1 MILLSQGRR
10 FAAAVFAACGVA
22 RRGVCAVLLVAAL
35 GSVPRSVAAAL
46 DVDPAVRAAEARRV
60 AVVEQASRPTVAV
73 FAPGGQGGGS
83 GVVISPDGYALSNFH
98 VTQACGTAMKCGM
111 VDGRLYDAVI
121 VGVDPTGDVAL
132 IKLLGRDDFP
142 CAELADSDQVR
153 TGDGCF
159 TIGNPFLL
167 ATDFKP
173 SVAYGVI
180 SGVHRYQYPAGTL
193 LEYADCLQ
201 ADAAINPGN
210 SGGPLFDDQGRLIGI
225 NGRGSFEK
233 RGRVNVGV
241 GYAISINQIK
251 NFLGH
256 LKSGRVVDHATL
268 GARMASD
275 NRRRVVV
282 DDILTSSDAFRR
294 GLRYGD
300 EVLSFAG
307 RPTSSVNGFK
317 NVLGI
322 YPKGWRVPLVYR
334 RDDQIVDILVRLS
347 GVHAEAEL
355 AQLLEAQVQPDK
367 APHGPRGRKPG
378 KPRPDAPRPDGKL
391 PDAPRPPDGRGPDD
405 KSPDGKSPDDNSPE
419 HAPRDPEQPQHAAG
433 QGAVP
438 MPAIVKEHFI
448 ARPGYVNYYFNQLNC
463 DRVWRALASR
473 GDLSALAGK
482 WTISGT
488 LASGGEF
495 EIELSDKQALVRLP
509 GGEAKCNLSGTL
521 TDSLGPPNSGGLL
534 VTLAMW
540 RRLLAAGPKQFGDLY
555 YLGTSPVA
563 DRAGLADVLIG
574 TYGGVETR
582 FLVDPGDGGL
592 REVEM
597 WPDDDADPCELY
609 FADYH
614 ELDGRM
620 LPGRLEVHFGDGVY
634 QVFTCKR
641 FQFESVGEP

>member
-1 MILLSQGRR
+1 MKRFTGHEGRSAVAWLIALALSASLARPA
-10 FAAAVFAACGVA
+10 AAAVE
-22 RRGVCAVLLVAAL
+22 
-35 GSVPRSVAAAL
+35 
-46 DVDPAVRAAEARRV
+46 VDPAVRAAETNRV
-60 AVVEQASRPTVAV
+60 AVVERASAPSVAV

-98 VTQACGTAMKCGM
+98 VTQACGAAMKCGM

-142 CAELADSDQVR
+142 VAEMADSDRVR

-268 GARMASD
+268 GARVASD
-275 NRRRVVV
+275 AQRRVVV
-282 DDILTSSDAFRR
+282 DDILSSSDAFRR

-300 EVLSFAG
+300 EVLNFAG
-307 RPTSSVNGFK
+307 RPTGSVNGFK
-317 NVLGI
+317 NALGI
-322 YPKGWRVPLVYR
+322 YPKGWRVPLTYR
-334 RDDQIVDILVRLS
+334 REDRIVDILVRLA
-347 GVHAEAEL
+347 GVHAEVELAEL
-355 AQLLEAQVQPDK
+355 LDAQVEPDK
-367 APHGPRGRKPG
+367 APHGPHGRRPQAPKPG
-378 KPRPDAPRPDGKL
+378 EKRPDGRR
-391 PDAPRPPDGRGPDD
+391 PDAPRPPDG
-405 KSPDGKSPDDNSPE
+405 KLPDGKTPDEKPADKPADDDAPG
-419 HAPRDPEQPQHAAG
+419 APRDPEKPQLAGGRAA
-433 QGAVP
+433 QP
-438 MPAIVKEHFI
+438 MPTIVKEHFI
-448 ARPGYVNYYFNQLNC
+448 ARPGYVNYYFNQLNT

-473 GDLSALAGK
+473 GDLSALAGR
-482 WTISGT
+482 WRISGT
-488 LASGGEF
+488 VASGGEF
-495 EIELSDKQALVRLP
+495 EIELSDRLAIVRIP
-509 GGEAKCNLSGTL
+509 GGEAKCDL
-521 TDSLGPPNSGGLL
+521 TGSLDQSLGPPGSGGLL

-555 YLGTSPVA
+555 YLGTNPVP
-563 DRAGLADVLIG
+563 DRSGLADVLVG
-574 TYGGVETR
+574 THGGVETH

-592 REVEM
+592 RQVEM
-597 WPDDDADPCELY
+597 WPDDGADPCELY
-609 FADYH
+609 FADYQEH
-614 ELDGRM
+614 DGRM
-620 LPGRLEVHFGDGVY
+620 LPGKVEVHFGDAVY
-634 QVFTCKR
+634 QVFECKR
-641 FQFESVGEP
+641 FAFESAGEE

>member
-1 MILLSQGRR
+1 MILLASGRRLAQGGR
-10 FAAAVFAACGVA
+10 FAAVMAVVALFALACT
-22 RRGVCAVLLVAAL
+22 
-35 GSVPRSVAAAL
+35 VPTPAGAIE
-46 DVDPAVRAAEARRV
+46 VDPAVRQAEAQRV
-60 AVVEQASRPTVAV
+60 AVVERASRPTVAV

-83 GVVISPDGYALSNFH
+83 GVVISADGYALSNFH
-98 VTQACGTAMKCGM
+98 VTQATGVAMKCGM
-111 VDGRLYDAVI
+111 VDGQLYDAVI

-142 CAELADSDQVR
+142 FAEMADSDRVR
-153 TGDGCF
+153 IGDGCF

-167 ATDFKP
+167 ATDFQP

-180 SGVHRYQYPAGTL
+180 SGTHRYQYPAGTL

-210 SGGPLFDDQGRLIGI
+210 SGGPLFDEQGRLIGI

-268 GARMASD
+268 GARLASD
-275 NRRRVVV
+275 SQRRVVV
-282 DDILTSSDAFRR
+282 DDILTSSDAYRR

-300 EVLSFAG
+300 EVLSFAN
-307 RPTSSVNGFK
+307 RSTSTVNGFK
-317 NVLGI
+317 NALGI
-322 YPKGWRVPLVYR
+322 YPKGWRLPLSYR
-334 RDDQIVDILVRLS
+334 RDDQITEILVRLS

-355 AQLLEAQVQPDK
+355 AAMLDAQVHPEKAPQGPHGKKPRGKRPEPDKPQPDK
-367 APHGPRGRKPG
+367 PRT
-378 KPRPDAPRPDGKL
+378 PDQDLPDGQT
-391 PDAPRPPDGRGPDD
+391 PDGQSPDK
-405 KSPDGKSPDDNSPE
+405 KSPDGP
-419 HAPRDPEQPQHAAG
+419 HDPEEPQHAAG
-433 QGAVP
+433 GGPAAP
-438 MPAIVKEHFI
+438 LPAIVQQHYL
-448 ARPGYVNYYFNQLNC
+448 ARPGYVNYFFNGLHR

-482 WTISGT
+482 WTIRGS
-488 LASGGEF
+488 LASGGDF
-495 EIELSDKQALVRLP
+495 EIELSDKQALLRHP
-509 GGEAKCNLSGTL
+509 GGEAKIDLSG
-521 TDSLGPPNSGGLL
+521 SLAELQTPSGSGGLL
-534 VTLAMW
+534 VAMAMW

-555 YLGTSPVA
+555 YLGTVPVP
-563 DRAGLADVLIG
+563 DHAGLADVLIG

-582 FLVDPGDGGL
+582 FMVDPGDGEL

-597 WPDDDADPCELY
+597 WPDDDTDPCELY

-620 LPGRLEVHFGDGVY
+620 LPGRFEVHFGDGIY
-634 QVFTCKR
+634 QVFACKE
-641 FQFESVGEP
+641 FQFEPAGER

>member
-1 MILLSQGRR
+1 MTVLARCRRSAAAPLKVALNAAALLAVLCGLAPRPA
-10 FAAAVFAACGVA
+10 AAAV
-22 RRGVCAVLLVAAL
+22 
-35 GSVPRSVAAAL
+35 
-46 DVDPAVRAAEARRV
+46 DVDPAVRAAETRRV
-60 AVVEQASRPTVAV
+60 AVVERASRPTVAV
-73 FAPGGQGGGS
+73 FAPNGQGGGS
-83 GVVISPDGYALSNFH
+83 GVVIAPDGYALSNFH
-98 VTQACGTAMKCGM
+98 VTQACGAAMKCGL

-142 CAELADSDQVR
+142 FAELADSDAVR

-268 GARMASD
+268 GARVASD
-275 NRRRVVV
+275 SRRRVVV

-307 RPTSSVNGFK
+307 RPTSTVNGFK
-317 NVLGI
+317 NALGI

-334 RDDQIVDILVRLS
+334 RDERIVDILVRLS

-367 APHGPRGRKPG
+367 APHGPRGRKPPG
-378 KPRPDAPRPDGKL
+378 PKEPRSPRPDGQ
-391 PDAPRPPDGRGPDD
+391 RP
-405 KSPDGKSPDDNSPE
+405 PDGKSPDDKLPDGKSPDDE
-419 HAPRDPEQPQHAAG
+419 SPGAPHDPEQPQHASG
-433 QGAVP
+433 RGAPPP

-473 GDLSALAGK
+473 GDLSPLAGK

-495 EIELSDKQALVRLP
+495 EIELSDKQALLRLP
-509 GGEAKCNLSGTL
+509 GGEAKCNLGGNL
-521 TDSLGPPNSGGLL
+521 GDSLGPPNSGGLL

-540 RRLLAAGPKQFGDLY
+540 RRLLAVGPKQFGDLY
-555 YLGTSPVA
+555 YLGTCPVA
-563 DRAGLADVLIG
+563 DHAGLADVLVG
-574 TYGGVETR
+574 TSGGVETR
-582 FLVDPGDGGL
+582 FLVDPGDGAL

-597 WPDDDADPCELY
+597 WPDDDADPCEMY

-620 LPGRLEVHFGDGVY
+620 LPGRLEVHFGDGIY

-641 FQFESVGEP
+641 FQFEPAGEP